1 MLKSYLTNVWT
12 DSAILNNQILKS
24 LVKPQKKAKI
34 LDLGCGTGELIVE
47 RVTAI
52 NKPEIYAVEI
62 DETHFKEIKKM
73 GIKVIKTDIEKGLPY
88 KNNYFDII
96 SANQIIEH
104 LVNVDLFMEEIYR
117 VLKPHGYVILSTE
130 NLSSWHNLFAL
141 FLGWQAFSQHI
152 STKKNIGNPLKLNLA
167 VGGES
172 YDCHI
177 KIFTPRGL
185 QELTQMNKLKIEK
198 LYGAGYYPFRGILS
212 RLLSKLDPTH
222 SAFIGIKARKIK
234 LPRTHARN
242 FSRREIRGS

>member
-1 MLKSYLTNVWT
+1 MIKSYLKKVWT

-24 LVKPQKKAKI
+24 LVNPVKNAKV
-34 LDLGCGTGELIVE
+34 LDLGCGTGELIIE
-47 RVTAI
+47 RVSAV
-52 NKPEIYAVEI
+52 NKPEIYAVDI
-62 DETHFKEIKKM
+62 DRIHFKEIKKL
-73 GIKVIKTDIEKGLPY
+73 GIKVIITDLEKGLPY

-104 LVNVDLFMEEIYR
+104 LVNVDYFMEEIHR
-117 VLKPHGYVILSTE
+117 VLKPNGYVILSTE

-167 VGGES
+167 IGGKS

-177 KIFTPRGL
+177 QVFTQRGL
-185 QELTQMNKLKIEK
+185 KELAQMNNLKVEK
-198 LYGAGYYPFRGILS
+198 SFGAGYYPFRGILS
-212 RLLSKLDPTH
+212 KLLSNIDPTH

-234 LPRTHARN
+234 
-242 FSRREIRGS
+242 